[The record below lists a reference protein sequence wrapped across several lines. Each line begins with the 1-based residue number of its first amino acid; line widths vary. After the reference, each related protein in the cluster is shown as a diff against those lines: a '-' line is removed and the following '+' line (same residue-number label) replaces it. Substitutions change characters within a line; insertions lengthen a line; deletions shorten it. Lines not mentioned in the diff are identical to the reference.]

1 MRIIGGVAR
10 GRRLF
15 LPGGCPVRP
24 TSDAVKEALFNLLG
38 DIEGLSFL
46 DLFAGTGSVGIEA
59 LSRGA
64 AEVFFV
70 EKNRAVVQCI
80 EDNLGK
86 CGFDWRC
93 EILATDVKNAV
104 SILAKRKARFD
115 ILFAD
120 PPYDEGF
127 VGETLQCLVG
137 TNLISRDG
145 VVVVQH
151 SVREEAQGSENW
163 GFALTDQRRYGD
175 TLLSFLKINS

>member
-1 MRIIGGVAR
+1 MRIIGGNAR
-10 GRRLF
+10 GRRLS
-15 LPGGCPVRP
+15 LPRGCQVRP
-24 TSDAVKEALFNLLG
+24 TSDAVKESLFNLLG
-38 DIEGLSFL
+38 PVEGLSFL

-70 EKNRAVVQCI
+70 EKNRLLVHSI

-86 CGFDWRC
+86 CGFDWHY

-120 PPYDEGF
+120 PPYDDGF

-145 VVVVQH
+145 VVVFQH
-151 SVREEAQGSENW
+151 SVREEAQGSEDR
-163 GFALTDQRRYGD
+163 GFVLKDRRRYGD